1 MARWKLTQNCTLPID
16 GVVFE
21 QRLTTNTGRPATE
34 RWPAHQL
41 FMVED
46 PPDPSLFNDE
56 DDMGIP
62 ICCVN
67 TKPYKRD
74 FVIDPAALRKGWVP
88 NPGME
93 PLDAEAR
100 ALTAKAPK
108 NSFPMGEE
116 AFPTQGTGPGPRAS
130 DNSAILNALAE
141 MNAKLEALAIR
152 NAELEELLRPVDE
165 PEPEATETVQ

>member
-41 FMVED
+41 FIVED
-46 PPDPSLFNDE
+46 PADPSLFNDV
-56 DDMGIP
+56 DDLGMP
-62 ICCVN
+62 ICVVN
-67 TKPYKRD
+67 TKPFKRD
-74 FVIDPAALRKGWVP
+74 FVIDPAALKKGWVP

-100 ALTAKAPK
+100 AITAKAPK

-116 AFPTQGTGPGPRAS
+116 AFPTQGPGPGARAP
-130 DNSAILNALAE
+130 DNSAMMNMLAE

-152 NAELEELLRPVDE
+152 NAELEELLRPVE
-165 PEPEATETVQ
+165 EAETPAEETVN